1 MGMTPTET
9 TFLVFPAFL
18 IGAALAILVA
28 LALTGSERMKR
39 RHRSIALSIAG
50 SAAGV
55 LIYLAT
61 PDWWPFI
68 AGPFMLTTAIGI
80 GGALIGSLRRSV

>member
-1 MGMTPTET
+1 MTPAET

-18 IGAALAILVA
+18 IGAALGILVGLA
-28 LALTGSERMKR
+28 LAGGEKTKR
-39 RHRSIALSIAG
+39 RHQSVALSIAG

-61 PDWWPFI
+61 PGWWPFV
-68 AGPFMLTTAIGI
+68 AGPFMLTTAIGV
-80 GGALIGSLRRSV
+80 GGALIGSLRKSV